1 VRLRVNRQP
10 GRTSRLRRLSG
21 AVAVAAVVALAAAGC
36 GAQPAGSVKQG
47 GVFNLGSDTSID
59 SLNPFVA
66 FQTDAYTTFDYIYP
80 TLVQYNTK
88 TQLAPDFATSW
99 ATSDG
104 GKVWTFHTVKGAKWS
119 DGKPLTAADAAWT
132 FATILKYQSGPT
144 ANSAGYVAHM
154 VSATAPDA
162 DTLVLTYKQPVANVL
177 SQVQQVQILPEHVW
191 AKYATGKGKDLTT
204 FANNAPIVSG
214 GPFILF
220 KYTAKQSALFKRNP
234 NFYGAKPHIDG
245 LALEFYTND
254 DAMIAALKSGQLDGV
269 ESVPNTSVANLTK
282 AHFVVSKTPG
292 DAFDDL
298 IINDNPNQLASHRE
312 LMNPLVREAFDYA
325 INRQQIVNTSLLGY
339 GKPGSTIIPPV
350 TGSWSDPSIK
360 PTPFSL
366 SKANALLDQ
375 AGFKKGAN
383 GIRIA
388 DGHPMTYIVIMPA
401 DTTDR
406 YGARSFAIIQ
416 NDYKQIGVQLTP
428 QDLDNSAAYNAL
440 TANDYKNF
448 ELSMWDWYPETDPDF
463 MLSVLTCGSWS
474 VWNDTGYCS
483 KQYDGLYSAQSAA
496 MATAQRQQVVYQMQQ
511 MIAQARTYLVIDYP
525 DSIEAHSP
533 KWAGLSLVAG
543 SSWTSQ
549 STIPFES
556 VHLAG

>member
-1 VRLRVNRQP
+1 VHKQP
-10 GRTSRLRRLSG
+10 GSTSKWRRLSG
-21 AVAVAAVVALAAAGC
+21 VVAVAAVAALTAAGC
-36 GAQPAGSVKQG
+36 GGQPAGSVKQG

-80 TLVQYNTK
+80 TLAQYNAK
-88 TQLAPDFATSW
+88 MQLVPDFATGW
-99 ATSDG
+99 TVTDG

-119 DGKPLTAADAAWT
+119 DGKPLTAQDAAWT
-132 FATILKYQSGPT
+132 FATILKYQNGPT

-154 VSATAPDA
+154 ASATAPDA

-191 AKYATGKGKDLTT
+191 AKYATGNGKGLTT
-204 FANNAPIVSG
+204 FTNNAPVVSG

-220 KYTAKQSALFKRNP
+220 KYTAKQAALFKRNP
-234 NFYGAKPHIDG
+234 TFYGPKPHING

-269 ESVPNTSVANLTK
+269 EAVPNTSVANLAK
-282 AHFVVSKTPG
+282 AHFVISKTPG

-312 LMNPLVREAFDYA
+312 LMNPLVREAFDYS
-325 INRQQIVNTSLLGY
+325 IDRQQIVNTSLLGY
-339 GKPGSTIIPPV
+339 GKAGSTIIPPA
-350 TGSWSDPSIK
+350 TGSWSDPAIK

-383 GIRIA
+383 GIRVA
-388 DGHPMTYIVIMPA
+388 DGHPMAYTVIMPA

-416 NDYKQIGVQLTP
+416 NDFKQIGVQLTP
-428 QDLDNSAAYNAL
+428 QDLDNSAAYNAIL
-440 TANDYKNF
+440 ANKYKNF
-448 ELSMWDWYPETDPDF
+448 ELSMWDWFPETDPDF
-463 MLSVLTCGSWS
+463 MLSVLTCGSWT

-483 KQYDGLYSAQSAA
+483 KLYDDLYSAQSAA
-496 MATAQRQQVVYQMQQ
+496 MAPAQRQQVVNQMQQ

-525 DSIEAHSP
+525 DSIEAHST
-533 KWAGLSLVAG
+533 KWAGLPLIAG
-543 SSWTSQ
+543 TSWTSQ